1 METFPSSLADAW
13 LAMTVFALL
22 MYVCLD
28 GFDLGIGMLLLV
40 QPRNAHRKEMVEVV
54 ATAWDGNESWLVLV
68 GVALFGGFPLAYST
82 LLPALYIPIVLMLF
96 ALILRGIAI
105 EFQSQSESYAPGWGI
120 AFGVGSL
127 VVTVCQGVVAGSVIG
142 GLPVV
147 NGQFAG
153 GPFSFAQPLD
163 IVTIAWLVSAY
174 LLTGAGWLNDKASG
188 NLQAWSKRVLWRGA
202 GIAALLVVAALFLSL
217 NLTPVVDGPINIAL
231 VVVAAIVAVG
241 ALFAA
246 AAATRG
252 AKDGRPFSFAEVA
265 LLSTAVGLGSIIYPY
280 IVPATI
286 RFWQALA
293 PNSSVTFLLILCAG
307 CIPIVLI
314 YNAYAYHVFRGK
326 FVVPVPARLS
336 ALAAAPDRSA
346 PRRTPADDAVVPLP
360 SRLAVKALR
369 LEWLRNV
376 GWIAVWTVLFFL
388 CLNSL
393 GGVLGDVGDLLGVV
407 LLIAAMVAV
416 WIVTDRRDAARQTT
430 LGQAGPVEAK

>member
-1 METFPSSLADAW
+1 METFPSPLAVAW
-13 LAMTVFALL
+13 LAMTLFALL

-28 GFDLGIGMLLLV
+28 GFDLGIGMLLLL

-82 LLPALYIPIVLMLF
+82 LLPALYIPIVPMLF

-105 EFQSQSESYAPGWGI
+105 EFQSQSETYASGWGM

-127 VVTVCQGVVAGSVIG
+127 VAAVCQGVVAGAVIS

-153 GPFSFAQPLD
+153 GPFSFAQPLC
-163 IVTIAWLVSAY
+163 IITSAWLVSAY

-188 NLQAWSKRVLWRGA
+188 KLQAWSKRVLWRGA
-202 GIAALLVVAALFLSL
+202 GVAALLVVAALFLSL

-231 VVVAAIVAVG
+231 VVVATIVAVA

-246 AAATRG
+246 ASATRG
-252 AKDGRPFSFAEVA
+252 AKDGRPFGFAEVA
-265 LLSTAVGLGSIIYPY
+265 LLSTTVGLGGTIYPY
-280 IVPATI
+280 IVPPALP
-286 RFWQALA
+286 FWQALA
-293 PNSSVTFLLILCAG
+293 PNSTVTFLLIGVGG

-326 FVVPVPARLS
+326 FVVPVPAWLA
-336 ALAAAPDRSA
+336 ALAAAPVRSA
-346 PRRTPADDAVVPLP
+346 PRKKPAEDVMVSVP
-360 SRLAVKALR
+360 SRLSAKALP

-393 GGVLGDVGDLLGVV
+393 GGVLGDVVDLLGVV

-416 WIVTDRRDAARQTT
+416 WIVTDRRDAARQST
-430 LGQAGPVEAK
+430 LGQPGPVEPK